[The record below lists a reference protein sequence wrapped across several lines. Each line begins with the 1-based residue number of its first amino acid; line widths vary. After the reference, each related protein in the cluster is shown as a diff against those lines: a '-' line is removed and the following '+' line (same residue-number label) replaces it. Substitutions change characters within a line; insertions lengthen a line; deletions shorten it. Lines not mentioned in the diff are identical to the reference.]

1 MSISIGL
8 VVRCLTLFVVATA
21 PTHLFAAGLFSE
33 TQVARGKAAY
43 ERHCTECHHVS
54 LRGTG
59 HGPPLVGASFFGKWR
74 GRPANELLQY
84 IRTSMSTTVPA
95 TTGEGVFADMTAH
108 VLHANGVAAGAR
120 DMTSASAML
129 IAQPDGATATSVPK
143 GAGAGVA
150 ADAAGGGSE
159 SGARAWEGASGVMEA
174 AERAGRWIN
183 QATPPLSMVTDEL
196 LRNPPDSAWLNWRR
210 TQDGQ
215 AYSPLSQI
223 NTGNVRGLKL
233 AWTLTMREGSNQVTP
248 LVHDGVMFLTHPAN
262 LIQAIDAATGSLIW
276 EYAYP
281 HPPESK
287 TLGGPTRNIA
297 IYKDRLFVATYD
309 AALIALDTR
318 TGKLL
323 WRTTKA
329 DYTKGYTHS
338 AGPIIA
344 DGVVVSGI
352 NGCERFKKEGC
363 FITGHDPDTG
373 EELWRTSTI
382 ALPGD
387 PNDASWGGVSPEL
400 RGGGDNWIAGSYDPK
415 LNLVFLGTS
424 QPKPWV
430 AASRGMSVRSDALYT
445 NSTLAIEPKTGKL
458 RWFFQHMPGETLDM
472 ETGFERVLVD
482 LAGKPYL
489 VTVGKDGILWKLDRR
504 SGKFVDFAELLPQD
518 IFKKPLDKTT
528 GRLEYRDD
536 IANARIGDTV
546 RACPSIYGGH
556 NWQASAF
563 NPKLAT
569 LIVPLHQT
577 CMEFTGRKVEFAEG
591 GGGYGGESTIQPM
604 PGANG
609 MLGRLTSVDLRD
621 LSVKWSHTQ
630 RAMFLTG
637 VLNTAGGLTFV
648 GDLDRYFKAF
658 DTQTGEVRWQA
669 RLGSPLHGY
678 AVTYS
683 VAGKQYVA
691 VPTGMGVFK
700 LMTAR
705 EAPDIYQPSGGNAIY
720 VFELPE

>member
-1 MSISIGL
+1 MITIYGL
-8 VVRCLTLFVVATA
+8 TARLLVLSSLVLAATSA
-21 PTHLFAAGLFSE
+21 RSEGVYDSAQVAAGKS
-33 TQVARGKAAY
+33 AY
-43 ERHCTECHHVS
+43 DRYCVECHHGS

-59 HGPPLVGASFFGKWR
+59 HGPALSGSEFVGKWANLPAGELVGF
-74 GRPANELLQY
+74 
-84 IRTSMSTTVPA
+84 IRSSMATTVPA
-95 TTGEGVFADMTAH
+95 SAGERVFADM
-108 VLHANGVAAGAR
+108 AAYILSINQFSAGSRPLTIDERAVPGAP
-120 DMTSASAML
+120 
-129 IAQPDGATATSVPK
+129 QGGAAAPVTAT
-143 GAGAGVA
+143 
-150 ADAAGGGSE
+150 AGGGAE
-159 SGARAWEGASGVMEA
+159 EGGARRAWEGAGGVAEA
-174 AERAGRWIN
+174 AARAGRWIN
-183 QATPPLSMVTDEL
+183 QSTPPLSPVTDEM
-196 LRNPPDSAWLNWRR
+196 LRNPPESAWLNWRR

-215 AYSPLSQI
+215 GFSPLKEI
-223 NTGNVRGLKL
+223 NGGNVRSLRL
-233 AWTLTMREGSNQVTP
+233 AWSITMRDGSNQVTP
-248 LVHDGVMFLTHPAN
+248 LVHDGIMFLTHPAN

-281 HPPESK
+281 HPPESR

-309 AALIALDTR
+309 AALIALDAR

-373 EELWRTSTI
+373 QELWRTSTI

-387 PNDASWGGVSPEL
+387 PNDSSWGGVPVEL

-430 AASRGMSVRSDALYT
+430 AASRGMTVRSAALYT

-482 LAGKPYL
+482 LDGKPYV

-504 SGKFVDFAELLPQD
+504 TGKFVDFTELLPQD
-518 IFKKPLDKTT
+518 IFVKPLDKKT
-528 GRLEYRDD
+528 GKLVYRDD
-536 IANARIGDTV
+536 IVNAKIGDTV
-546 RACPSIYGGH
+546 AACPSIYGGH

-563 NPKLAT
+563 NPTSST
-569 LIVPLHQT
+569 LVVPLHQI
-577 CMEFTGRKVEFAEG
+577 CMEFTGRKVDFVEG
-591 GGGYGGESTIQPM
+591 GGGYGGESSIVPM

-609 MLGRLTSVDLRD
+609 MLGRLSAIDLRD
-621 LSVKWSHTQ
+621 LSTKWSHTQ

-637 VLNTAGGLTFV
+637 VLTTAGGLTFV

-658 DTQTGEVRWQA
+658 DSNTGEVLWQS
-669 RLGSPLHGY
+669 RLGAPLHGY
-678 AVTYS
+678 PISYS
-683 VAGKQYVA
+683 VGGKQYIA
-691 VPTGMGVFK
+691 VSTGMGVFK

-705 EAPDIYQPSGGNAIY
+705 EAPDIYQPSGGNALY
-720 VFELPE
+720 VFELPTDGKP